1 MMKLKG
7 KTIVVTGGGRGLGR
21 AMSLAF
27 AGKGARL
34 AIVGIDE
41 TVIREAVE
49 RCEEAGTEARAYRAN
64 VSDES
69 AVIDLFDRV
78 IKDFGSLDGLINN
91 AGITR
96 DGLLVK
102 AKDGKIIKKMSLA
115 DWQAVINVDLT
126 GVFLCAREAAA
137 IMIER
142 STPGVILNISSLG
155 RAGNFGQTN
164 YSAAKAGVAAMTV
177 TWAKELAR
185 HGIRVGAIAPGFCET
200 RLVIGMKPK
209 ALDRTKAMIPLGRL
223 GRPEEVAQSA
233 LYIFENDY
241 FTGRVLEV
249 DGGLRL

>member
-1 MMKLKG
+1 MNVKDK
-7 KTIVVTGGGRGLGR
+7 IIAITGGGRGLGR

-27 AGKGARL
+27 AVKGAKL
-34 AIVGIDE
+34 AIVGLNE
-41 TVIREAVE
+41 SVVNESVALCEAVG
-49 RCEEAGTEARAYRAN
+49 AEARAYVAD
-64 VSDES
+64 VSNEA
-69 AVIDLFDRV
+69 AVVDLFERV
-78 IKDFGSLDGLINN
+78 VDDFESLDGLVNN

-102 AKDGKIIKKMSLA
+102 AKAGKILKKMPLV
-115 DWQAVINVDLT
+115 DWQSVINIDLT

-137 IMIER
+137 KMIELN
-142 STPGVILNISSLG
+142 TEGVIVNISSLG

-164 YSAAKAGVAAMTV
+164 YSAAKAGVVAMTV

-185 HGIRVGAIAPGFCET
+185 HQIRVAAIAPGYCET
-200 RLVIGMKPK
+200 RLVTGMKSE
-209 ALDRTKAMIPLGRL
+209 ALDRVKAGIPLQRL
-223 GRPEEVAQSA
+223 GRPDEIAHSA

>member
-1 MMKLKG
+1 MNVKG
-7 KTIVVTGGGRGLGR
+7 KTIVITGGGRGLGR
-21 AMSLAF
+21 AMALAF
-27 AGKGARL
+27 AAKGTHL
-34 AIVGIDE
+34 AIVGINDS
-41 TVIREAVE
+41 VVRESVAL
-49 RCEEAGTEARAYRAN
+49 CEQAGAQAKAYTAD

-69 AVIDLFDRV
+69 AVVDLFDRIV
-78 IKDFGSLDGLINN
+78 NDFQSLDGLINN

-102 AKDGKIIKKMSLA
+102 AKAGKVIKKMSLA
-115 DWQAVINVDLT
+115 DWQAVIKVDLT

-137 IMIER
+137 KMIELN
-142 STPGVILNISSLG
+142 TLGVILNISSLG

-185 HGIRVGAIAPGFCET
+185 HQIRVAAIAPGFCET
-200 RLVIGMKPK
+200 RLVIGMQPE
-209 ALDRTKAMIPLGRL
+209 ALDRVKAGIPLKRL
-223 GRPEEVAQSA
+223 GRPEEIAHSA
-233 LYIFENDY
+233 LYLFENDY

>member
-1 MMKLKG
+1 MNLKG
-7 KTIVVTGGGRGLGR
+7 KTIIVTGGGRGLGR
-21 AMSLAF
+21 AMTLAF
-27 AGKGARL
+27 ARKGARL

-41 TVIREAVE
+41 SVIEEAVAL
-49 RCEEAGTEARAYRAN
+49 CEEAGAEARAYRAN
-64 VSDES
+64 VSDEA

-78 IKDFGSLDGLINN
+78 AGDFQALDGLVNN

-96 DGLLVK
+96 DALLVK
-102 AKDGKIIKKMSLA
+102 AKDGKVVKKMSLA

-126 GVFLCAREAAA
+126 GVFLCGREAAA
-137 IMIER
+137 KMIEMG
-142 STPGVILNISSLG
+142 THGVILNISSLG

-200 RLVIGMKPK
+200 RLVTGMKPA
-209 ALDRTKAMIPLGRL
+209 ALDRMKAAIPLGRL
-223 GRPEEVAQSA
+223 GRPEEIAHSA
-233 LYIFENDY
+233 LYVFENDY

-249 DGGLRL
+249 DGGIRV

>member
-1 MMKLKG
+1 MNLKG
-7 KTIVVTGGGRGLGR
+7 KTIVITGGGRGLGR

-27 AGKGARL
+27 ASKGARL

-41 TVIREAVE
+41 NVIEEAVAL
-49 RCEEAGTEARAYRAN
+49 CEKEGGEAKAYKADI
-64 VSDES
+64 SGET

-78 IKDFGSLDGLINN
+78 VEDFNALDGLVNN

-115 DWQAVINVDLT
+115 DWRAVINVDLT
-126 GVFLCAREAAA
+126 GVFMCAREGAAR
-137 IMIER
+137 MIEMG
-142 STPGVILNISSLG
+142 TPGVILNISSLG
-155 RAGNFGQTN
+155 RAGNFGQSN

-185 HGIRVGAIAPGFCET
+185 HQIRVGAIAPGFCET
-200 RLVIGMKPK
+200 RLVTGMKPE
-209 ALDRTKAMIPLGRL
+209 ALDRTKRNIPLGRL
-223 GRPEEVAQSA
+223 GRPEEIAHSA

>member
-1 MMKLKG
+1 MNLKG
-7 KTIVVTGGGRGLGR
+7 KTIVITGGGRGLGR

-27 AGKGARL
+27 ASKGARL

-41 TVIREAVE
+41 SVIEEAVVL
-49 RCEEAGTEARAYRAN
+49 CEEAGGEAKAYKAN
-64 VSDES
+64 VSEEA

-78 IKDFGSLDGLINN
+78 AQDFGALHGLINN

-96 DGLLVK
+96 DALLVK
-102 AKDGKIIKKMSLA
+102 AKDGKVIKKMSLS

-137 IMIER
+137 RMIEMG
-142 STPGVILNISSLG
+142 TPGVILNISSLG

-200 RLVIGMKPK
+200 RLVTGMKPE
-209 ALDRTKAMIPLGRL
+209 ALERMKGMIPLGRL
-223 GRPEEVAQSA
+223 GRPEEIAHSA
-233 LYIFENDY
+233 RYVFENDY

-249 DGGLRL
+249 DGGIRL

>member
-1 MMKLKG
+1 MNLKG
-7 KTIVVTGGGRGLGR
+7 KTIIVTGGGRGLGR
-21 AMSLAF
+21 AMTLAF
-27 AGKGARL
+27 ARKGARL

-41 TVIREAVE
+41 SVIEEAVAL
-49 RCEEAGTEARAYRAN
+49 CEEAGTEARAYRAN
-64 VSDES
+64 VSDEA

-78 IKDFGSLDGLINN
+78 AGDFQALDGLVNN

-96 DGLLVK
+96 DALLVK
-102 AKDGKIIKKMSLA
+102 AKDGKVVKKMSLA

-126 GVFLCAREAAA
+126 GVFLCGREAAA
-137 IMIER
+137 KMIEMG
-142 STPGVILNISSLG
+142 THGVILNISSLG

-200 RLVIGMKPK
+200 RLVTGMKPA
-209 ALDRTKAMIPLGRL
+209 ALDRMKAAIPLGRL
-223 GRPEEVAQSA
+223 GRPEEIAHSA
-233 LYIFENDY
+233 LYVFENDY

-249 DGGLRL
+249 DGGIRV

>member
-1 MMKLKG
+1 MNVKG
-7 KTIVVTGGGRGLGR
+7 KTIVITGGGRGLGR
-21 AMSLAF
+21 AMALAF
-27 AGKGARL
+27 AREGARL

-41 TVIREAVE
+41 SVIEEAVAL
-49 RCEEAGTEARAYRAN
+49 CEEAGGEARGYRAN
-64 VSDES
+64 VSEEE

-78 IKDFGSLDGLINN
+78 VEDFQALDGLINN

-102 AKDGKIIKKMSLA
+102 AKDGKIVKKMPLA

-137 IMIER
+137 RMIAR
-142 STPGVILNISSLG
+142 GASGVILNISSLG

-185 HGIRVGAIAPGFCET
+185 HRIRVGAIAPGFCET
-200 RLVIGMKPK
+200 RLVTGMKPE
-209 ALDRTKAMIPLGRL
+209 ALDRTKAGIPLGRL
-223 GRPEEVAQSA
+223 GRPEEIAHSA
-233 LYIFENDY
+233 LYIFQNEY